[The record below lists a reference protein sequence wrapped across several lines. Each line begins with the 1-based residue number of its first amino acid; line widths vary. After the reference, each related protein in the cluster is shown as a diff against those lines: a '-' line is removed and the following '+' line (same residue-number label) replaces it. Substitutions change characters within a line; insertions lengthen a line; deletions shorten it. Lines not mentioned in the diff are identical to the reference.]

1 MDYTS
6 RSTSNTGPFSHEQS
20 LMSVSTQSNPQNSVT
35 TDLNT
40 FLNYFNINDSRSN
53 SSSSQVDKQL
63 MDSRECH
70 QFSEHQWMQPDSEI
84 ISRSSVNRISRHYRS
99 TSRVFCTSWPISYH
113 QDMST
118 SLTQNYGYCNITNN
132 KSMIKNHL
140 LLDDNVEK
148 KITIAADKLS
158 TSKYGSSNQIS
169 KLRKERTAFTR
180 DQIHHLEFEFD
191 HSHYLTRL
199 RRYEI
204 AVALNL
210 TERQVKVWFQ
220 NRRMKCKRTTGN
232 PSAIKIVENVVILDD
247 DNNEENAIKQIESL

>member
-6 RSTSNTGPFSHEQS
+6 RSTLNTGPFTHDQS
-20 LMSVSTQSNPQNSVT
+20 LMPLSTQSNPQNTVT

-53 SSSSQVDKQL
+53 SSSLQVDKQL

-70 QFSEHQWMQPDSEI
+70 HFSENQWMQPDSDVF
-84 ISRSSVNRISRHYRS
+84 SKSSLNRISRHYRS
-99 TSRVFCTSWPISYH
+99 TSRVFCTSWPILHH

-118 SLTQNYGYCNITNN
+118 SLTQNHRYCNITNN
-132 KSMIKNHL
+132 KSMTKNHS
-140 LLDDNVEK
+140 LLDANVEK
-148 KITIAADKLS
+148 KRTIAADK
-158 TSKYGSSNQIS
+158 YGSSHQIG

-191 HSHYLTRL
+191 HSNYLTRL

-204 AVALNL
+204 AVALDL

-232 PSAIKIVENVVILDD
+232 TPAIKFVENVVILDD
-247 DNNEENAIKQIESL
+247 NNGESAIKQIESP